1 MLIVLQSTS
10 SLTTHFPR
18 QTCPP
23 SVPGIPPN
31 PQSSAAPDSLR
42 LPSFER
48 RRAYSGSH
56 FAVYWLYLP
65 PKTDNYAA
73 ATEPRLGAPFVRS
86 GGARAVAPPSLPP
99 SPWIFVGAPSKTLAR
114 SSQNERSSRRGGWK
128 LELIFSLFLSVHSSL
143 RPSVRRPSDVDRS
156 PSLTGRVANRLRG
169 ALSRLS
175 LPPSL
180 LRAASLRRHFGPFRR
195 KRACVTLP

>member
-1 MLIVLQSTS
+1 MTKEALRHPPLMLIVLQSTS
-10 SLTTHFPR
+10 SLTTRFPT

-48 RRAYSGSH
+48 RRAYSGSR

-73 ATEPRLGAPFVRS
+73 AATEPRLGAPFVRA
-86 GGARAVAPPSLPP
+86 GGARTVPPPSLPP
-99 SPWIFVGAPSKTLAR
+99 LLGFLWVLLPKLSLAR
-114 SSQNERSSRRGGWK
+114 PRMSAPVE
-128 LELIFSLFLSVHSSL
+128 
-143 RPSVRRPSDVDRS
+143 
-156 PSLTGRVANRLRG
+156 G
-169 ALSRLS
+169 AV
-175 LPPSL
+175 
-180 LRAASLRRHFGPFRR
+180 GNWN
-195 KRACVTLP
+195 